1 VPVLDF
7 DDAPAS
13 RPRKNLRLILGVGTI
28 AAVVGVSSTLASSIT
43 LNGGGDVEFG
53 QGIATTAACDDS
65 IEITPIAEFLNSDSS
80 ASPSPTAARFPM
92 NVIKVEGVDLT
103 PEGWNDSL
111 GVSGEF
117 DPNFNPNVDPELRS
131 WDPGSEQY
139 AGKYFNGT
147 AWVPTCEGKVL
158 LLRAYTNNADYGYYT
173 VDGSTNSPLLLH
185 RPPGI
190 AVGQP
195 FGMAPAPSTP
205 KNAGVGIRIY
215 TVPMALYPE
224 DLTEAPL
231 WVTDIFVNDG
241 GVTDASDYLPIGAG
255 GIYGSVEVDTWW
267 TNASIEIRLRE
278 VGYTG
283 VLLPLDS
290 RLVDRFTIEST
301 GNKPSDWQ
309 ENDDLYDALGILE
322 P

>member
-1 VPVLDF
+1 MPVLDF

-53 QGIATTAACDDS
+53 QGILTTAACDNS
-65 IEITPIAEFLNSDSS
+65 IEITPIAEFSNSDSS

-111 GVSGEF
+111 GEVGEF

-190 AVGQP
+190 GGGP
-195 FGMAPAPSTP
+195 FGMAPPPSTP

-215 TVPMALYPE
+215 TVPAALY
-224 DLTEAPL
+224 DLDDPL

-241 GVTDASDYLPIGAG
+241 GTANPSDYEPIETG
-255 GIYGSVEVDTWW
+255 GSYGSVLTNTWW
-267 TNASIEIRLRE
+267 TNPTIEIRLRRQAY
-278 VGYTG
+278 VGS
-283 VLLPLDS
+283 LLPVDS
-290 RLVDRFTIEST
+290 RLVDKVTIEST
-301 GNKPSDWQ
+301 GKEPIDWDMNADWS
-309 ENDDLYDALGILE
+309 EALAVL

>member
-1 VPVLDF
+1 MPVLDF

-43 LNGGGDVEFG
+43 LNGGGGVEFG
-53 QGIATTAACDDS
+53 QGIATTAACDSS
-65 IEITPIAEFLNSDSS
+65 IEITPIAEFSNSDST

-103 PEGWNDSL
+103 PEGWDEIEA
-111 GVSGEF
+111 GF
-117 DPNFNPNVDPELRS
+117 HPNFNPNVDPELRS
-131 WDPGSEQY
+131 WDPGFEQY

-158 LLRAYTNNADYGYYT
+158 LLRAYTNNAEYGYYT

-215 TVPMALYPE
+215 TVPMELYPD

-255 GIYGSVEVDTWW
+255 GIYGSVANNDWW
-267 TNASIEIRLRE
+267 TNASIEIRLRDTE
-278 VGYTG
+278 YTG

-301 GNKPSDWQ
+301 GNAPSDWQ
-309 ENDDLYDALGILE
+309 ENDDYEEALGILG

>member
-1 VPVLDF
+1 MPVLDF

-13 RPRKNLRLILGVGTI
+13 RPRKNVRLILGVGTI

-53 QGIATTAACDDS
+53 QGIATTAACDSS
-65 IEITPIAEFLNSDSS
+65 IEITPIAEFSNSDSS
-80 ASPSPTAARFPM
+80 ASPSPTAVRFPM
-92 NVIKVEGVDLT
+92 NVIKVEGVDLS
-103 PEGWNDSL
+103 PEGWDEIEAGFHPS
-111 GVSGEF
+111 
-117 DPNFNPNVDPELRS
+117 FNPNVDPELRS
-131 WDPGSEQY
+131 WDPGFEQY

-185 RPPGI
+185 RPPG
-190 AVGQP
+190 VGGGP
-195 FGMAPAPSTP
+195 FGMVPPPSTP

-215 TVPMALYPE
+215 TVPMTLYPD

-278 VGYTG
+278 DGYNG

-309 ENDDLYDALGILE
+309 ENDDLYDALGILG